1 MTGHKHADLI
11 HEWAEGATIQGR
23 AELIEK
29 AERLEREKAE
39 LIEKA
44 EAVCPYI
51 ITEVVECR
59 GDKCREPWCQSC
71 NFESAAE
78 AAVER
83 SRIAVRALRD
93 VIERVKGVDE

>member
-1 MTGHKHADLI
+1 MRCPICGSKDCC
-11 HEWAEGATIQGR
+11 GG
-23 AELIEK
+23 ELNEK
-29 AERLEREKAE
+29 VNRLETELAE

-44 EAVCPYI
+44 EAVFLYI

-83 SRIAVRALRD
+83 SRIAFRALRD
-93 VIERVKGVDE
+93 VIERVKGVNQ